1 MVMCKYE
8 TTNLNSNRTI
18 ISRAGMGEAN
28 LSVSPS
34 LSFYLK
40 GLILFSSW
48 EMTAPVSRQ
57 ESVPDSFRL
66 FLTLQDI
73 SWIFPYI

>member
-1 MVMCKYE
+1 MYISSVPQRVYILVQAYIIVSRMVMCKYE

-28 LSVSPS
+28 LSISPS

-40 GLILFSSW
+40 GLILFSS
-48 EMTAPVSRQ
+48 
-57 ESVPDSFRL
+57 
-66 FLTLQDI
+66 
-73 SWIFPYI
+73 